1 MNEETRNAV
10 PGGDYNHIY
19 EMGKQSGIELG
30 KLSGEVKVLKW
41 GAAISVTMLFAY
53 LTLLSYQ
60 ITEWKT
66 SLERQNGAV
75 REEVSA
81 LRTSQERQLSELRTS
96 HEQQLN
102 SLRTSHEQQ
111 LNSLRTS
118 HEQQLGELREGQ
130 TFIRER
136 LGVIEQRVTGM
147 DQRITTN
154 EQRIGALSHL

>member
-1 MNEETRNAV
+1 MNQETLDAV
-10 PGGDYNHIY
+10 PGGDSNHVH
-19 EMGKQSGIELG
+19 EMK

-66 SLERQNGAV
+66 SLERQNGEV

-81 LRTSQERQLSELRTS
+81 LRTSQERQLSE
-96 HEQQLN
+96 
-102 SLRTSHEQQ
+102 LRTSHEQQ

-136 LGVIEQRVTGM
+136 LGVIEQRLTNM

>member
-10 PGGDYNHIY
+10 PGGDSNHIY
-19 EMGKQSGIELG
+19 KLE

-41 GAAISVTMLFAY
+41 GAGISVTMLFAY

-60 ITEWKT
+60 ITDVRT
-66 SLERQNGAV
+66 SQERQIGAV

-81 LRTSQERQLSELRTS
+81 LRTSQER
-96 HEQQLN
+96 
-102 SLRTSHEQQ
+102 
-111 LNSLRTS
+111 
-118 HEQQLGELREGQ
+118 QLGELREGQ

-136 LGVIEQRVTGM
+136 LGVIEQRLTGM

-154 EQRIGALSHL
+154 GQRIGALPHL